1 MSEELDKEGL
11 QLVLP
16 DVYKYAYET
25 HLHTNQAS
33 ACGHNTGAEMARA
46 CKKAGYT
53 GIIVT
58 DHFFYGN
65 TCVDRSLPWSDWVE
79 GFCKGYEDAKKEGDK
94 IGLQVFFGWE
104 SCYKGTEF
112 LINGLSKEWLL
123 SHPEVKDC
131 TIAEQLEL
139 VHAAGGMVV
148 HCHPYREEPYIPET
162 RLFPD
167 LIDAVETVNATHSC
181 IISKSHNVP
190 EWDDKAKAYA
200 AEHDKPETA
209 GSDIHSVNL
218 IYGGMAFTRKLTDSK
233 DYCKAIMERE
243 PAVLLSGNETADGRE
258 PYYPPYVKV

>member
-16 DVYKYAYET
+16 DGYKYAYET